1 MYLVSDKH
9 KGNEL
14 RKALSVMTA
23 EELRD
28 IGGQFTRAYWEL
40 ETLEQQLRQVVAAAA
55 AENIRQM
62 MGELRKQAEIVQ
74 EEVLRRS

>member
-14 RKALSVMTA
+14 RKALLVMTA

-40 ETLEQQLRQVVAAAA
+40 ETLEHKLRKVTAGTA
-55 AENIRQM
+55 AEDIRQM